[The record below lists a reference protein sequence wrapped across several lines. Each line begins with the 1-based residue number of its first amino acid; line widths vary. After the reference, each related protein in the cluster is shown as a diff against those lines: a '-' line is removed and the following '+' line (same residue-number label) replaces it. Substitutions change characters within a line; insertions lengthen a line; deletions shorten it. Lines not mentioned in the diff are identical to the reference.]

1 MSYHAIWLNF
11 HIKQIDKQVILSVP
25 IKFVMDLAS
34 QLYFSFIPDH
44 GDEQEI
50 EELRGRAIIEAE
62 FTSDFLTAFVL
73 TKGK

>member
-1 MSYHAIWLNF
+1 
-11 HIKQIDKQVILSVP
+11 
-25 IKFVMDLAS
+25 MDLAS

-50 EELRGRAIIEAE
+50 EELRGRAIVEAE